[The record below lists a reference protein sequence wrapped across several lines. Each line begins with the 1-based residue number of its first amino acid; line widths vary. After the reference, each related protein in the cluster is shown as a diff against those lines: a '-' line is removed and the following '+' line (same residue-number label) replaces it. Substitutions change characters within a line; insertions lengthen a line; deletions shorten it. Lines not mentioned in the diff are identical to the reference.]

1 MMFWSIKAVVFGN
14 LFGFLL
20 AFFTSILIT
29 QNLYI
34 KKYTAT
40 IAKIIVICL
49 KALPSLIPL
58 FLLTEGFG
66 GLLGA
71 SLIIFWFTWLW
82 LTRYLNNIYENANL
96 KKYWELRRI
105 GYSLL
110 KAFYKTVLL
119 EHKNKVFLYFL
130 FSFESNLR
138 WTSVLGQVGVY
149 GIGFYINQFKN
160 KYQYLGIFLI
170 IFCLFIG
177 VLELILYLSNLLVK
191 YHFQI
196 NLNANKIQIWFQR
209 NLKKIVFWIF
219 ILIYLI
225 VFILTLADFSYLN
238 IQWKQITIVLIKLFS
253 FDFNLYNEKEF
264 WTILLDTFK
273 IIEVSFIS
281 TILGVSIA
289 VVYAYFSAEKIN
301 NKWLAIGLKLN
312 IMFWRIIPIMII
324 YYLFIWIFSIQ
335 NLIIFCLTVSVFRSS
350 AKQISEFYNALNVE
364 KIKLLRLQ
372 GFNKYQIFIKHC
384 WPAIRKEVKSQF
396 LIQFDNCLRNALIFS
411 AFGGFSIGLK
421 YSHFI
426 KHNEIQYIFPLLLP
440 LYVTFLI
447 LEFSN
452 FRLSK
457 RKI

>member
-1 MMFWSIKAVVFGN
+1 TISPDYSQNLFWVCLKMMFWSIKAVVFGN

-196 NLNANKIQIWFQR
+196 NLNANKIQIWF
-209 NLKKIVFWIF
+209 
-219 ILIYLI
+219 
-225 VFILTLADFSYLN
+225 
-238 IQWKQITIVLIKLFS
+238 
-253 FDFNLYNEKEF
+253 
-264 WTILLDTFK
+264 
-273 IIEVSFIS
+273 
-281 TILGVSIA
+281 
-289 VVYAYFSAEKIN
+289 
-301 NKWLAIGLKLN
+301 
-312 IMFWRIIPIMII
+312 
-324 YYLFIWIFSIQ
+324 
-335 NLIIFCLTVSVFRSS
+335 
-350 AKQISEFYNALNVE
+350 
-364 KIKLLRLQ
+364 
-372 GFNKYQIFIKHC
+372 
-384 WPAIRKEVKSQF
+384 
-396 LIQFDNCLRNALIFS
+396 
-411 AFGGFSIGLK
+411 
-421 YSHFI
+421 
-426 KHNEIQYIFPLLLP
+426 
-440 LYVTFLI
+440 
-447 LEFSN
+447 
-452 FRLSK
+452 
-457 RKI
+457 